1 MIALIFEQE
10 GKESVG
16 KKVILDMSNTRG
28 VLPVYRVNMME
39 IGVRDW
45 GTMSV
50 PTMVIINTEGEAVQ
64 RVEGWGRSQD
74 RAKFRNILQSYVA
87 GRGGLTSVPVPTAQ
101 TQSDTPYTV
110 PDTLTVSRPDLV
122 TDMRTAHSPLL
133 TSHSQVHQSDLEK
146 AIQYS
151 VTKEIATQPILD
163 QRKLQTLYHYL
174 ETVINFFPNMRP
186 EMKSFLVSLR
196 EWPVVMRLK
205 SVTNTHYKA
214 KVEELLSHHH
224 PFAGTPSAWAE
235 SGCAG
240 SSPQFRGYPCSLWT
254 LFHTLMASAYN
265 KVVSKLQIITH
276 CAVLIR
282 TLPGATTG

>member
-122 TDMRTAHSPLL
+122 TDMCTLLSSPVTLRSTSQTWRRQSSTPSLKRSPLSQYWIRGSFRL
-133 TSHSQVHQSDLEK
+133 CTIISRLSSTSSQ
-146 AIQYS
+146 I
-151 VTKEIATQPILD
+151 
-163 QRKLQTLYHYL
+163 
-174 ETVINFFPNMRP
+174 
-186 EMKSFLVSLR
+186 
-196 EWPVVMRLK
+196 
-205 SVTNTHYKA
+205 
-214 KVEELLSHHH
+214 
-224 PFAGTPSAWAE
+224 
-235 SGCAG
+235 
-240 SSPQFRGYPCSLWT
+240 
-254 LFHTLMASAYN
+254 
-265 KVVSKLQIITH
+265 
-276 CAVLIR
+276 
-282 TLPGATTG
+282 